1 MTGRQSVSYSVSDN
15 GEEFYAPLPCRAE
28 EREPRAWIRG
38 VCYSPT
44 GDFFAI
50 DGSNSTV
57 IKYST
62 NIVGKYKISDKSK
75 LPHRPRDITYVKL
88 LWNGEMFSGLVITLE
103 TNKMAY
109 LTESL
114 ETWRLIKTD
123 GEYSGVCCL
132 PNTNLLVVVNSMTS
146 SVDVITAYGLC
157 LYSYRMP
164 NHVCKSHGYLAVTLF
179 NDNPVIIV
187 SAQTGIICMN
197 MNWSGKRGI
206 RKPELSLR
214 SIQRSVITVLKLHN
228 YFLKLHH
235 S

>member
-1 MTGRQSVSYSVSDN
+1 
-15 GEEFYAPLPCRAE
+15 
-28 EREPRAWIRG
+28 
-38 VCYSPT
+38 
-44 GDFFAI
+44 
-50 DGSNSTV
+50 
-57 IKYST
+57 
-62 NIVGKYKISDKSK
+62 
-75 LPHRPRDITYVKL
+75 
-88 LWNGEMFSGLVITLE
+88 
-103 TNKMAY
+103 MAY

-214 SIQRSVITVLKLHN
+214 SIQRYVHPEKDRFKPEGLCAIGSHVLVADFSGSRVVKFKLMAGAAGTNRLFLYKIGEHDVLEPLALDIVPLEDGAAQIGVARLKGRAPGYHLLKFINITLGDNERRGQRGISL
-228 YFLKLHH
+228 Y
-235 S
+235 SPSSSSA